1 MTEPAKKDDFL
12 KSLGIE
18 MDAIKARLI
27 ELRASAEKLAVE
39 ARQDLDRAL
48 KALEPRQK
56 QLEAK
61 IGEWAK
67 VGKTA
72 GAEVAEGLKRAAKEL
87 KKSVDEAATRL
98 KK

>member
-18 MDAIKARLI
+18 MDDIKARLAR
-27 ELRASAEKLAVE
+27 LSAAGEKLAVE
-39 ARQDLDRAL
+39 ARQDLEKAL
-48 KALEPRQK
+48 KGLEPRLN

-61 IGEWAK
+61 AAEWAK
-67 VGKTA
+67 TGKTA

-87 KKSVDEAATRL
+87 KKSVDEAAIRL